1 MFKYLAL
8 CTVLLSLS
16 TVVHGVEATTKQ
28 QKTQLQAIADAKK
41 DAERLINDTIWRVTG
56 CFGSILGIGAAFVYE
71 PALPA
76 SAFIGKTPEYVAYY
90 TDEFRRKTQDLQ
102 IYHAST
108 GCVSGAVISF
118 MLWVVL

>member
-41 DAERLINDTIWRVTG
+41 DAERLINDTIWRV
-56 CFGSILGIGAAFVYE
+56 I
-71 PALPA
+71 PN
-76 SAFIGKTPEYVAYY
+76 
-90 TDEFRRKTQDLQ
+90 
-102 IYHAST
+102 
-108 GCVSGAVISF
+108 
-118 MLWVVL
+118 